1 MQAIQRFA
9 ALGAVASMLL
19 AAPLAT
25 AFAAPDRC
33 AGLPQEFDAAACQ
46 QLVLDAGRMIAWV
59 RWELGAP
66 EQSVVMQFEEQTP
79 DWIIA
84 LTDRWMADAYHW
96 EPTDDQVRE
105 ALGDDTAA
113 SRAEALTTP
122 QTISV
127 WMRRI
132 ARTCREQH
140 V

>member
-1 MQAIQRFA
+1 
-9 ALGAVASMLL
+9 
-19 AAPLAT
+19 
-25 AFAAPDRC
+25 
-33 AGLPQEFDAAACQ
+33 
-46 QLVLDAGRMIAWV
+46 
-59 RWELGAP
+59 
-66 EQSVVMQFEEQTP
+66 MQFEEQTP

-113 SRAEALTTP
+113 SRAEELTTP
-122 QTISV
+122 QTIAV

>member
-9 ALGAVASMLL
+9 ALGAVASLLL
-19 AAPLAT
+19 AASLPA
-25 AFAAPDRC
+25 ASAAPDRG
-33 AGLPQEFDAAACQ
+33 AALPQEFDAAACQ
-46 QLVLDAGRMIAWV
+46 QLVLDTGRMIAWV

-66 EQSVVMQFEEQTP
+66 EHSVVVQFEEQTP

-96 EPTDDQVRE
+96 QATDDQVRE

-113 SRAEALTTP
+113 SRAEELTTP
-122 QTISV
+122 QTIAV